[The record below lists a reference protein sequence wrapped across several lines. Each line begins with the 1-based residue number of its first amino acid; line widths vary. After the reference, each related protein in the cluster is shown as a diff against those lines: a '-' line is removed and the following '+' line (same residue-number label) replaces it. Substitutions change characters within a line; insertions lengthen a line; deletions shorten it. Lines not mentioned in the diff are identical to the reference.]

1 MQIWIVIVA
10 LLIVLVWVTQLRE
23 GFISEGQSKLGEGL
37 PDPSALA
44 NQIRGLMKR
53 VNPSG
58 NGTVDVMGNDMSPI
72 LNKMN
77 GILGKY
83 DNPESMG
90 HVLSIKDKDPGEL
103 ARMYLNIN
111 N

>member
-1 MQIWIVIVA
+1 
-10 LLIVLVWVTQLRE
+10 
-23 GFISEGQSKLGEGL
+23 
-37 PDPSALA
+37 
-44 NQIRGLMKR
+44 MKR

-72 LNKMN
+72 LNKMQ
-77 GILGKY
+77 GLLGKY
-83 DNPESMG
+83 DNPENMG
-90 HVLSIKDKDPGEL
+90 HVLSIKDKDPGQL